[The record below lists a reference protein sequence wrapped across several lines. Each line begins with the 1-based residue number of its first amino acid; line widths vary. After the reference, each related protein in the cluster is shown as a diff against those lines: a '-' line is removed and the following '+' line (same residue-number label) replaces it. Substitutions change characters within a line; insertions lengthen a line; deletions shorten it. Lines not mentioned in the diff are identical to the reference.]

1 MKVRELM
8 TGQVRAC
15 SPDTGL
21 SECCRIMADLNVGA
35 VPVTEGDRVVGI
47 ITDRDVVLR
56 AVAHNRSGNV
66 GEFMTRTLV
75 TCTPETDAH
84 EAARMMAEKQ
94 IRRLPVVE
102 NGRLAGILSLGDLAT
117 IDVHVNEAGDA
128 LSSISEPS
136 RPGAH

>member
-1 MKVRELM
+1 M

-15 SPDTGL
+15 GPDTGL
-21 SECCRIMADLNVGA
+21 DEACRIMADLNVGA
-35 VPVTEGDRVVGI
+35 VPVTEGEKVVGI
-47 ITDRDVVLR
+47 LTDRDVALR
-56 AVAHNRSGNV
+56 AVAHNRTGKV
-66 GEFMTRTLV
+66 GDFMTRSVV
-75 TCTPETDAH
+75 TCEPETDAH
-84 EAARMMAEKQ
+84 EAARIMAQRQ

-117 IDVHVNEAGDA
+117 VDIHVNEAGDA